1 MERSPRIL
9 AIAATALF
17 AASLAGCSHI
27 PFIGG
32 SSDNSGGNSS
42 STSSAQSSADS
53 GIPYDPTQAAIDR
66 ISTDQQR
73 SQPGLLGQLLGNK
86 KKSGQTGEATSA
98 QIASDQQRIA
108 ELEKTLQSQALNEA
122 NTRSVARSPAA
133 MYKGLKPKIGVYVV
147 PGDADSVLAARF
159 ESAVAGAS
167 RDYPISLVGT
177 GAILNELDRN
187 QCQPADPAPCA
198 DKLAL
203 FPGVR
208 ILAVVSGLKAHG
220 SDGTG
225 VSAQVTLI
233 DTDFNVSYPPFEVSM
248 PAIDGKVTAY
258 ALQGFADK
266 ILLSA
271 LDKSQ
276 VTPWFTRAFSKQG
289 KTWYLSAGDDSGLKQ
304 GDTLAVHAPGNLVR
318 APSGSIAG
326 WIPGPVVGH
335 VKVTGFFGN
344 NLATAVRVDG
354 RGPSSKDYLLQASSQ

>member
-1 MERSPRIL
+1 MERSHRTV
-9 AIAATALF
+9 AIAATALL
-17 AASLAGCSHI
+17 AVSLAGCSHL

-32 SSDNSGGNSS
+32 G
-42 STSSAQSSADS
+42 SADS
-53 GIPYDPTQAAIDR
+53 SSASSSSSQTGNGIPYDPTQAAIDQ
-66 ISTDQQR
+66 ISTPEQAN
-73 SQPGLLGQLLGNK
+73 QPGLLGQLMGND
-86 KKSGQTGEATSA
+86 KKSKQNGEATSA

-108 ELEKTLQSQALNEA
+108 ELEKTLQSQALNAA
-122 NTRSVARSPAA
+122 NSRTVARSPASLF
-133 MYKGLKPKIGVYVV
+133 KGLKPKIGVYVV
-147 PGDADSVLAARF
+147 PDDADSVLAARF
-159 ESAVAGAS
+159 ESALAGAS

-177 GAILNELDRN
+177 GAVLNELERN
-187 QCQPADPAPCA
+187 HCQPTQPAPCA
-198 DKLAL
+198 GKLAL

-208 ILAVVSGLKAHG
+208 ILAVVSGLKAQG
-220 SDGTG
+220 NAGNNAT
-225 VSAQVTLI
+225 AQVRLI
-233 DTDFNVSYPPFEVSM
+233 DTDFKVSYPPFEVSM

-266 ILLSA
+266 VLLTA

-276 VTPWFTRAFSKQG
+276 ITPWFTRAFSKQG

-304 GDTLAVHAPGNLVR
+304 GDTLAVHAPGTVVR

-354 RGPSSKDYLLQASSQ
+354 RGPSTGDYLLQAGGQ